1 MAEPSVPS
9 SGGGG
14 SLPLMESELYF
25 LVARFLSTG
34 PCRRA
39 AEVLVQEL
47 EQHQL
52 LPKRLDWEGNEH
64 CRSYEDLVLS
74 NKHVAPDHLLQIC
87 KRIGPILDKE
97 IPPSISRVN
106 SLLGAGRQSLLR
118 TAKDCR
124 NTVWKGSALA
134 ALRRGR
140 PPEIPVNYGPP
151 PNLVEVNRAKQ
162 LTGYATYRTSFPG
175 SMYQHIRMH
184 RRILGHLSAVYCV
197 AFDRTGH
204 RIFTGSDDCLVKI
217 WSTHNGRLLATLR
230 GHSAEISDMAVNYE
244 NTMIAAG
251 SCDKMIRVWCLR
263 TCAPVAVLQGHTG
276 SITSLQFSPIVK
288 GSMRYM
294 VSTGADGTVCFWQW
308 DADSMKFSNRPVK
321 FTEKSRPGVQMLC
334 SSFSIGGTFLATGS
348 TDHVIRMY
356 FFGSE
361 TPEKIAE
368 LESHADKVDSLQFS
382 NSGDRFISGSRDGTA
397 HIWRFQQTE
406 WRSILLDMAD
416 RLPGDSHSE
425 EDRFMKPK
433 VTMIAWNQNDNFVV
447 TAVNNHL
454 LKVWNSYTG
463 QLLHDMVGHTDE
475 VFVLETH
482 PFDSRIMLSAGHDG
496 NIFIWD
502 ITKGI
507 KTKHYFNMIEGQGHG
522 AVFDCK
528 FSSDGQHFACTDSH
542 GHLLIFG
549 FGCNKPYEKIPDQ
562 MFFHTDY
569 RPLIRDAN
577 NYVLDEQTQQAPHLM
592 PPPFLVDVDGN
603 PHPTKYQRLV
613 PGRENCADEHLIP
626 QLGYIATSDG
636 EVVEQVIGQQTV
648 DQDEQSLE
656 RNILDGMIRQ
666 LQQQQDQR
674 TGSDQEVVPNG
685 LQNGEGTPRRGFRR
699 PSLDIQSPPNIG
711 LRRSG
716 QVEGV
721 RQMHQ
726 NAPRSQIATERD
738 LQAWKRRVVVPEIPL
753 YLFRKQE
760 EYRIAKGEE
769 ERALYTTER
778 RRKTFQFSE
787 KSDSEASLIQSKR
800 RLHRRKYPSY
810 RTRNNTEQLDSSD
823 EERDDCFGFINQE
836 AEESDCLDSSD
847 EEEEWKSDKK
857 SNSNSSSDSSSR
869 YSDWIADAGIN
880 LKPPVRTSRRK
891 AIRYCSTSEDEV
903 SAEKSSPPK
912 RRRKRRKKPKPK
924 KQEENVQNST
934 PTQPVNEDV
943 LYDYHPPVW
952 ITDTA
957 LRKSPFVPQMG
968 DEVIYFRQG
977 HEAYIEAVRKN
988 NIYELNPHKEPWRK
1002 MVLRDQELVKIV
1014 GIRYEVGPPTLCCL
1028 KLAFIDHATGKLSDK
1043 SFSLKY
1049 HDMPDVI
1056 DFLVLRQFYDE
1067 ARQRNWQASD
1077 RFRSIIDDAW
1087 WFGTVLGQE
1096 PYQPQYPDS
1105 HFQCYSVK
1113 WDNGEI
1119 EKLSPW
1125 DMEPIPD
1132 NVDQPEELGASL
1144 SVTSEEMEKLLYK
1157 PQEGEWGKRSRD
1169 EVCEQIIS
1177 GIDQLLN
1184 LDISAAFAG
1193 PVDLSTYPKY
1203 CTVIAYPT
1211 DLCTIRMRLI
1221 NRFYRRISAL
1231 VWEVR
1236 CIESNASTFNEP
1248 KSAIARSAKKITK
1261 QLLKFIDDPVCTN
1274 IFELSNTTEDEQDSL
1289 DAADLENDKCL
1300 PRSSY
1305 RSVKRRV
1312 MKRRSNV
1319 KINYDEN
1326 TWKKQCMEL
1335 VNLIFQCEDS
1345 EPFRQPVDLDQYPD
1359 YRHIIDTPMDFGT
1372 VKETLEAGNYDNP
1385 MELCK
1390 DIRLIFSNAK
1400 SYTPS
1405 KRSKIYSM
1413 TLRLSALFE
1422 EKMRRIVSDFK
1433 TGQKHNE
1440 RLRRSQR
1447 CNRRLQSHSMV
1458 QHPNKTLRNVKQKPL
1473 KSQAK
1478 IESEQEDSSTQPTSS
1493 RAACV
1498 TSHKMNAST
1507 YPHSSGESSDSA
1519 CMSSRERNGKART
1532 TPVTNHSV
1540 LSSESE
1546 IEGSSASSSAS
1557 SSGSSSSSSSSSEE
1571 SKESSMALAS
1581 PVLHNGISRAK
1592 NSSFRVTR
1600 NRAAQRKQM
1609 GSVSQGNRNI
1619 RKTARKRLY
1628 RSDSE
1633 NTSAVA
1639 CESLSNKT
1647 GRHRKIPR
1655 RSATVAANKL
1665 KLMSDVE
1672 EEISSSESIG
1682 IGSKNRKLPHRNA
1695 SAAAR
1700 KLLLE
1705 GSDDETGL
1713 KSESE
1718 KELKEPYARKK
1729 KLPQPGSSAARR
1741 KYISESEDGSS
1752 DSETDTRKAQKNR
1765 QSNSKKPPH
1774 RRVCAASPKIKN
1786 PTVKFSEDDSK
1797 SHKSEDG
1804 ISQEVSKQS
1813 TSTHKQH
1820 AVSNSSEDEEDSE
1833 SRRWNGR
1840 KIKKVTSQKPVTPFK
1855 KAKVLSDLEDTAE
1868 SETEVK
1874 ENGRSSVSES
1884 METSGTAGSSKSGP
1898 DASFNCSSN
1907 LASETDTNNS
1917 NCSDAINTK
1926 RRKREVTKKGSF
1938 SQENGH
1944 SRRATRKRFYGS
1956 DSEYSKGAYKIVN
1969 DKDDGR
1975 RRIPRRSATVAA
1987 SKLRLMSDV
1996 EEEISSSESVGI
2008 GSKNRKLPHRSAS
2021 AAARKLLLDGFE
2033 DDTGLKS
2040 ESEKELKEQYIKQ
2053 KTLSQA
2059 SSCARRKYI
2068 SESEDKSSDSEI
2080 GAQMAQKNRQS
2091 NGHKQPHRTVCAAS
2105 PKIKNPTVEFSEQDS
2120 KSHKS
2125 GDGSSQKVS
2134 DQSTSAHTQ
2143 HAVSNSEDEADS
2155 LSGRWNGRR
2164 IKKMTSQKSATLF
2177 KKAKALSDL
2186 KNTAESE
2193 TEVRE
2198 NGRRSM
2204 SERMGPSGI
2213 AGSSKSGPDA
2223 SFNCSSNLEFDTD
2236 SNSSNYSNAT
2246 NTKKRKRK
2254 GKTKVIRKES
2264 TSEEIGQN
2272 TKVLRSRTY
2281 MNDYKKYTKFSSETL
2296 NAKTVTRKKTP
2307 CRSATLAA
2315 NKIKIMSDI
2324 KEELS
2329 SSENACTE
2337 KKNRKLPHRTVSAA
2351 SKKRLRDSSKVDA
2364 TFKSESEKV
2373 KEQHTNSKTLSQPNS
2388 ATVRRKYI
2396 RKSERGKSESEKE
2409 TKMTQKNRHS
2419 NDDKQPHRTV
2429 RAASLKVKNSAVEFS
2444 EDDSKSRK
2452 SEYGSSK
2459 KASDQ
2464 STFARKHHAVS
2475 NSEDEAGSESGKYKG
2490 KKTKEV
2496 TGQKAGMSF
2505 RKAKCLSAVKDTES
2519 ETGEQEGGRSSVCQW
2534 TDPSGTAKI
2543 GKSGAGASSN
2553 CSSNL
2558 ESETDSSNSSYRNAT
2573 KTKKRKRKRKTKVI
2587 RKGKNSN
2594 VSKPSRRP
2602 QRTKRSKLNQEND
2615 SDDVD
2620 YTKYKRA
2627 NRRSKIRTR
2636 NGGRRTVRYDDGGG
2650 DDDRGLDDIDCG
2662 T

>member
-1 MAEPSVPS
+1 CSAPRS
-9 SGGGG
+9 SLSPV
-14 SLPLMESELYF
+14 SLAELYF
-25 LVARFLSTG
+25 LVARFLTTG

-39 AEVLVQEL
+39 AEVSRARQR
-47 EQHQL
+47 QL

-124 NTVWKGSALA
+124 NTVWKCSALA

-151 PNLVEVNRAKQ
+151 PSIVEVNRAKQ

-276 SITSLQFSPIVK
+276 SITSLQFSPMVK

-368 LESHADKVDSLQFS
+368 LESHADKVDSIQFS
-382 NSGDRFISGSRDGTA
+382 NGGDRFISGSRDGTA

-656 RNILDGMIRQ
+656 PNILDGMIRQ

-753 YLFRKQE
+753 HLFRCE

-769 ERALYTTER
+769 ERELYATER
-778 RRKTFQFSE
+778 KRKTF
-787 KSDSEASLIQSKR
+787 
-800 RLHRRKYPSY
+800 H
-810 RTRNNTEQLDSSD
+810 
-823 EERDDCFGFINQE
+823 
-836 AEESDCLDSSD
+836 
-847 EEEEWKSDKK
+847 
-857 SNSNSSSDSSSR
+857 DSSSR

-903 SAEKSSPPK
+903 SAEKSFPPK

-924 KQEENVQNST
+924 KQEENST

-1067 ARQRNWQASD
+1067 ARQRNWQAFD

-1132 NVDQPEELGASL
+1132 NVDQPEELGASV
-1144 SVTSEEMEKLLYK
+1144 SVTYEEMEKLLYK

-1169 EVCEQIIS
+1169 EVCERIIS

-1248 KSAIARSAKKITK
+1248 RSAIARSAKKITK

-1289 DAADLENDKCL
+1289 DAADL
-1300 PRSSY
+1300 
-1305 RSVKRRV
+1305 RRV
-1312 MKRRSNV
+1312 MKRRNNV

-1447 CNRRLQSHSMV
+1447 CYRRLQSHSMV
-1458 QHPNKTLRNVKQKPL
+1458 QHPNRTLRILNSFFFVFKP
-1473 KSQAK
+1473 
-1478 IESEQEDSSTQPTSS
+1478 
-1493 RAACV
+1493 
-1498 TSHKMNAST
+1498 
-1507 YPHSSGESSDSA
+1507 
-1519 CMSSRERNGKART
+1519 
-1532 TPVTNHSV
+1532 
-1540 LSSESE
+1540 ESE

-1557 SSGSSSSSSSSSEE
+1557 SSGSSSSSSSSSSEE

-1609 GSVSQGNRNI
+1609 GSDSQENGNI

-1665 KLMSDVE
+1665 RLMSDVE
-1672 EEISSSESIG
+1672 EEISSSESVG
-1682 IGSKNRKLPHRNA
+1682 IASKNRKLPHRNA

-1700 KLLLE
+1700 KLLLD

-1718 KELKEPYARKK
+1718 KEVKEQYARKK
-1729 KLPQPGSSAARR
+1729 KLSQPGSSAARR
-1741 KYISESEDGSS
+1741 KYISESEVGSS
-1752 DSETDTRKAQKNR
+1752 DSETDTRMAHKNR
-1765 QSNSKKPPH
+1765 QSNSKKPPQ
-1774 RRVCAASPKIKN
+1774 RTVCASSPKIKN
-1786 PTVKFSEDDSK
+1786 PTVEFSEDDSK
-1797 SHKSEDG
+1797 NHKSEDG
-1804 ISQEVSKQS
+1804 SSQKVSSQS

-1820 AVSNSSEDEEDSE
+1820 AVSNSEDEEDSE
-1833 SRRWNGR
+1833 SGRWNGR
-1840 KIKKVTSQKPVTPFK
+1840 KIKKVTSQKPATPFK

-1884 METSGTAGSSKSGP
+1884 METSGTPGSSKSGP

-1907 LASETDTNNS
+1907 LASETDTNN
-1917 NCSDAINTK
+1917 
-1926 RRKREVTKKGSF
+1926 RSF

-1944 SRRATRKRFYGS
+1944 SRRATRKRLYGS
-1956 DSEYSKGAYKIVN
+1956 DSEYSKGVYKIVN

-1996 EEEISSSESVGI
+1996 EEEISSSESIGI

-2040 ESEKELKEQYIKQ
+2040 ESEKEQKEQYIKR
-2053 KTLSQA
+2053 KMLSQA
-2059 SSCARRKYI
+2059 GSSARRKYI

-2080 GAQMAQKNRQS
+2080 GVKMAPKNRQS
-2091 NGHKQPHRTVCAAS
+2091 NGHKQPHRTVCTAS
-2105 PKIKNPTVEFSEQDS
+2105 PKIKNPTVEFSEEDS

-2186 KNTAESE
+2186 KNRAESE

-2198 NGRRSM
+2198 NGRRSV
-2204 SERMGPSGI
+2204 SERTGPSGT

-2281 MNDYKKYTKFSSETL
+2281 MNDYKKYTTFSSETL
-2296 NAKTVTRKKTP
+2296 NAKTVTGKKPP

-2315 NKIKIMSDI
+2315 NKNKMMSDV

-2329 SSENACTE
+2329 SSESVCTE

-2364 TFKSESEKV
+2364 TFKSE
-2373 KEQHTNSKTLSQPNS
+2373 
-2388 ATVRRKYI
+2388 R
-2396 RKSERGKSESEKE
+2396 
-2409 TKMTQKNRHS
+2409 
-2419 NDDKQPHRTV
+2419 
-2429 RAASLKVKNSAVEFS
+2429 
-2444 EDDSKSRK
+2444 
-2452 SEYGSSK
+2452 SEY
-2459 KASDQ
+2459 
-2464 STFARKHHAVS
+2464 
-2475 NSEDEAGSESGKYKG
+2475 Y
-2490 KKTKEV
+2490 
-2496 TGQKAGMSF
+2496 F
-2505 RKAKCLSAVKDTES
+2505 RLFCYGCPPA
-2519 ETGEQEGGRSSVCQW
+2519 
-2534 TDPSGTAKI
+2534 PSH
-2543 GKSGAGASSN
+2543 
-2553 CSSNL
+2553 
-2558 ESETDSSNSSYRNAT
+2558 
-2573 KTKKRKRKRKTKVI
+2573 
-2587 RKGKNSN
+2587 
-2594 VSKPSRRP
+2594 
-2602 QRTKRSKLNQEND
+2602 LNFL
-2615 SDDVD
+2615 
-2620 YTKYKRA
+2620 T
-2627 NRRSKIRTR
+2627 
-2636 NGGRRTVRYDDGGG
+2636 
-2650 DDDRGLDDIDCG
+2650 
-2662 T
+2662 

>member
-9 SGGGG
+9 SGGG
-14 SLPLMESELYF
+14 SLPLIESGNSGAREGAGQAPPVPAAPRRRHLPGHDYELHSRRGSPGPRSSLSPVSLAELYF
-25 LVARFLSTG
+25 LVARFLTTG

-39 AEVLVQEL
+39 AEVSR
-47 EQHQL
+47 L

-64 CRSYEDLVLS
+64 YRSYEDLVLS

-140 PPEIPVNYGPP
+140 PPEIPVNYGPS

-162 LTGYATYRTSFPG
+162 LTGCATYRTSFPG

-276 SITSLQFSPIVK
+276 SITSLQFSPMVK

-334 SSFSIGGTFLATGS
+334 SSFSVGGTFLATGS

-368 LESHADKVDSLQFS
+368 LESHADKVDSIQFS
-382 NSGDRFISGSRDGTA
+382 NGGDRFISGSRDGTA
-397 HIWRFQQTE
+397 HIWHFQQTE

-502 ITKGI
+502 ITKGN

-648 DQDEQSLE
+648 DQDEQNLE
-656 RNILDGMIRQ
+656 PNILDGMIRQ
-666 LQQQQDQR
+666 LQLQQDQR

-685 LQNGEGTPRRGFRR
+685 LQNREGTPSRGFRR

-753 YLFRKQE
+753 HLFRKQE

-769 ERALYTTER
+769 ERELYATER
-778 RRKTFQFSE
+778 KRKTF
-787 KSDSEASLIQSKR
+787 
-800 RLHRRKYPSY
+800 H
-810 RTRNNTEQLDSSD
+810 
-823 EERDDCFGFINQE
+823 
-836 AEESDCLDSSD
+836 
-847 EEEEWKSDKK
+847 
-857 SNSNSSSDSSSR
+857 DSSSR

-903 SAEKSSPPK
+903 SAEKSFPPK

-1132 NVDQPEELGASL
+1132 HVDQPEELGASV
-1144 SVTSEEMEKLLYK
+1144 SVTYEEMEKLLYK

-1169 EVCEQIIS
+1169 EVCERIIS

-1248 KSAIARSAKKITK
+1248 QSAIARSAKKITK
-1261 QLLKFIDDPVCTN
+1261 QLLKFIDNPVCTN

-1289 DAADLENDKCL
+1289 DAADL
-1300 PRSSY
+1300 
-1305 RSVKRRV
+1305 RRN
-1312 MKRRSNV
+1312 NV

-1493 RAACV
+1493 RAGCV
-1498 TSHKMNAST
+1498 TSHKINAST
-1507 YPHSSGESSDSA
+1507 YSHSSSGESSDSA
-1519 CMSSRERNGKART
+1519 CISSRERNGKART
-1532 TPVTNHSV
+1532 TPLTNHTA
-1540 LSSESE
+1540 L
-1546 IEGSSASSSAS
+1546 SSASSSAS

-1571 SKESSMALAS
+1571 SKESCMALAS
-1581 PVLHNGISRAK
+1581 PVLHNGISGAK

-1609 GSVSQGNRNI
+1609 GSVSQENGNI

-1639 CESLSNKT
+1639 CELLSNKT

-1665 KLMSDVE
+1665 RLMSDVE
-1672 EEISSSESIG
+1672 EEISSSESVG
-1682 IGSKNRKLPHRNA
+1682 IASKNRKLPHRNA

-1700 KLLLE
+1700 KLLLD
-1705 GSDDETGL
+1705 GSDDDDETGL

-1718 KELKEPYARKK
+1718 KELKEQYARKK
-1729 KLPQPGSSAARR
+1729 KLSQPGSSAARR

-1752 DSETDTRKAQKNR
+1752 DSETNTRMAQKNR
-1765 QSNSKKPPH
+1765 QSNSKKPPP
-1774 RRVCAASPKIKN
+1774 RTVCAASPKIKN
-1786 PTVKFSEDDSK
+1786 STVEFSEDNSI
-1797 SHKSEDG
+1797 SHKSENG
-1804 ISQEVSKQS
+1804 SSQKVSSQS

-1820 AVSNSSEDEEDSE
+1820 AVSNAEDDEDSE
-1833 SRRWNGR
+1833 SGRWNGR
-1840 KIKKVTSQKPVTPFK
+1840 KIKKVTRQKSAAPFK

-1884 METSGTAGSSKSGP
+1884 METSGTLECIYSTQPLLRLLECFLSESP
-1898 DASFNCSSN
+1898 FSF
-1907 LASETDTNNS
+1907 LM
-1917 NCSDAINTK
+1917 K
-1926 RRKREVTKKGSF
+1926 LWFF

-1944 SRRATRKRFYGS
+1944 SGRATRKRLYGS

-1996 EEEISSSESVGI
+1996 EEELSSSESVGI

-2040 ESEKELKEQYIKQ
+2040 ESEKELKEQYIKR
-2053 KTLSQA
+2053 KMLSQA
-2059 SSCARRKYI
+2059 
-2068 SESEDKSSDSEI
+2068 DKSSDSEI
-2080 GAQMAQKNRQS
+2080 
-2091 NGHKQPHRTVCAAS
+2091 VCAAS
-2105 PKIKNPTVEFSEQDS
+2105 PKIKNPTVDFSEEDS

-2125 GDGSSQKVS
+2125 EDGSSQKVS

-2155 LSGRWNGRR
+2155 LSDRWNGRR
-2164 IKKMTSQKSATLF
+2164 IKMTSQKSATLL

-2186 KNTAESE
+2186 KNRAESE

-2198 NGRRSM
+2198 NGRRSV
-2204 SERMGPSGI
+2204 SERMGPSRS

-2223 SFNCSSNLEFDTD
+2223 SFNCSSNLGFDTD

-2254 GKTKVIRKES
+2254 GKTKVIRK
-2264 TSEEIGQN
+2264 GKN
-2272 TKVLRSRTY
+2272 FK
-2281 MNDYKKYTKFSSETL
+2281 
-2296 NAKTVTRKKTP
+2296 
-2307 CRSATLAA
+2307 A
-2315 NKIKIMSDI
+2315 N
-2324 KEELS
+2324 
-2329 SSENACTE
+2329 
-2337 KKNRKLPHRTVSAA
+2337 A
-2351 SKKRLRDSSKVDA
+2351 SKSII
-2364 TFKSESEKV
+2364 
-2373 KEQHTNSKTLSQPNS
+2373 LSRQ
-2388 ATVRRKYI
+2388 
-2396 RKSERGKSESEKE
+2396 
-2409 TKMTQKNRHS
+2409 
-2419 NDDKQPHRTV
+2419 
-2429 RAASLKVKNSAVEFS
+2429 
-2444 EDDSKSRK
+2444 
-2452 SEYGSSK
+2452 
-2459 KASDQ
+2459 
-2464 STFARKHHAVS
+2464 
-2475 NSEDEAGSESGKYKG
+2475 
-2490 KKTKEV
+2490 
-2496 TGQKAGMSF
+2496 
-2505 RKAKCLSAVKDTES
+2505 
-2519 ETGEQEGGRSSVCQW
+2519 
-2534 TDPSGTAKI
+2534 
-2543 GKSGAGASSN
+2543 
-2553 CSSNL
+2553 
-2558 ESETDSSNSSYRNAT
+2558 
-2573 KTKKRKRKRKTKVI
+2573 RKR
-2587 RKGKNSN
+2587 
-2594 VSKPSRRP
+2594 RRI
-2602 QRTKRSKLNQEND
+2602 NMDDND
-2615 SDDVD
+2615 WEDLD
-2620 YTKYKRA
+2620 YT
-2627 NRRSKIRTR
+2627 
-2636 NGGRRTVRYDDGGG
+2636 
-2650 DDDRGLDDIDCG
+2650 
-2662 T
+2662 

>member
-1 MAEPSVPS
+1 SPAPRS
-9 SGGGG
+9 SLSPV
-14 SLPLMESELYF
+14 SLAELYF
-25 LVARFLSTG
+25 LVARFLTTG

-39 AEVLVQEL
+39 AEVSRARQRR
-47 EQHQL
+47 L

-64 CRSYEDLVLS
+64 YRSYEDLVLS

-162 LTGYATYRTSFPG
+162 LTGCATYRTSFPG

-217 WSTHNGRLLATLR
+217 WSTRNGRLLATLR

-251 SCDKMIRVWCLR
+251 SCDKTIRVWCLR

-276 SITSLQFSPIVK
+276 SITSLQFSPMVK

-334 SSFSIGGTFLATGS
+334 SSFSVGGTFLATGS

-368 LESHADKVDSLQFS
+368 LESHADKVDSIQFS
-382 NSGDRFISGSRDGTA
+382 NGGDRFISGSRDGTA
-397 HIWRFQQTE
+397 HIWHFQQTE

-416 RLPGDSHSE
+416 RLPGR
-425 EDRFMKPK
+425 DRFMKPK
-433 VTMIAWNQNDNFVV
+433 VTMI
-447 TAVNNHL
+447 
-454 LKVWNSYTG
+454 
-463 QLLHDMVGHTDE
+463 GHTDE

-502 ITKGI
+502 ITKGN

-648 DQDEQSLE
+648 DQDEQNLE
-656 RNILDGMIRQ
+656 PNILDGMIRQ

-753 YLFRKQE
+753 HLFRKQE

-769 ERALYTTER
+769 ERELYATER
-778 RRKTFQFSE
+778 KRKTF
-787 KSDSEASLIQSKR
+787 
-800 RLHRRKYPSY
+800 H
-810 RTRNNTEQLDSSD
+810 
-823 EERDDCFGFINQE
+823 
-836 AEESDCLDSSD
+836 
-847 EEEEWKSDKK
+847 
-857 SNSNSSSDSSSR
+857 DSSSR

-880 LKPPVRTSRRK
+880 LKPPLRTSRRK

-903 SAEKSSPPK
+903 SAEKSFPPK

-924 KQEENVQNST
+924 KQEENST

-1132 NVDQPEELGASL
+1132 NVDQPEELGASV
-1144 SVTSEEMEKLLYK
+1144 SVTYEEMEKLLYK

-1169 EVCEQIIS
+1169 EVCERIIS

-1248 KSAIARSAKKITK
+1248 QSAIARSAKKITK

-1289 DAADLENDKCL
+1289 DAADL
-1300 PRSSY
+1300 
-1305 RSVKRRV
+1305 RRN
-1312 MKRRSNV
+1312 NV

-1493 RAACV
+1493 RAGCV
-1498 TSHKMNAST
+1498 TSHKINAST
-1507 YPHSSGESSDSA
+1507 YAHSSSGESSDSA
-1519 CMSSRERNGKART
+1519 CISSRDRNGKART
-1532 TPVTNHSV
+1532 TPLTNHTA
-1540 LSSESE
+1540 L
-1546 IEGSSASSSAS
+1546 SSASSSAS
-1557 SSGSSSSSSSSSEE
+1557 SSGSSSSSSSSSSEE

-1609 GSVSQGNRNI
+1609 GSVSQENGNI

-1628 RSDSE
+1628 KSDSE

-1639 CESLSNKT
+1639 CELLSNKT

-1665 KLMSDVE
+1665 RLMSDVE
-1672 EEISSSESIG
+1672 EEISSSESVG
-1682 IGSKNRKLPHRNA
+1682 IASKNRKLPHRNA

-1700 KLLLE
+1700 KLLLD
-1705 GSDDETGL
+1705 GSDDDETGL

-1718 KELKEPYARKK
+1718 KELKEQYARKK
-1729 KLPQPGSSAARR
+1729 KLSQPGSSASRR

-1752 DSETDTRKAQKNR
+1752 DSETDTRMAQKNR
-1765 QSNSKKPPH
+1765 QSNSKKPPQ
-1774 RRVCAASPKIKN
+1774 RTVCAASPKIKN
-1786 PTVKFSEDDSK
+1786 STEFSEDNSK
-1797 SHKSEDG
+1797 SHKSENG
-1804 ISQEVSKQS
+1804 SNQKVSSQS

-1820 AVSNSSEDEEDSE
+1820 AVSNTEDEEDSE
-1833 SRRWNGR
+1833 SGRWNGR
-1840 KIKKVTSQKPVTPFK
+1840 KIKKVTSQKSATPFK
-1855 KAKVLSDLEDTAE
+1855 KAKVLSDLDTAE
-1868 SETEVK
+1868 SEIEVK

-1884 METSGTAGSSKSGP
+1884 METSGTAGNSKSGP
-1898 DASFNCSSN
+1898 DASFNCTSN

-1917 NCSDAINTK
+1917 NYSD
-1926 RRKREVTKKGSF
+1926 
-1938 SQENGH
+1938 NGH
-1944 SRRATRKRFYGS
+1944 SGRATRKRLYGS
-1956 DSEYSKGAYKIVN
+1956 DSEYSKAAYKIVN

-1996 EEEISSSESVGI
+1996 EEELSSSESVSV

-2021 AAARKLLLDGFE
+2021 AAARKLLSDGFE

-2040 ESEKELKEQYIKQ
+2040 ESEKELKEHYIKQ
-2053 KTLSQA
+2053 KMLSQA
-2059 SSCARRKYI
+2059 SSSARRKYI

-2080 GAQMAQKNRQS
+2080 GAKMAPKNRQS

-2105 PKIKNPTVEFSEQDS
+2105 PKIKNPTVDFSEEDS
-2120 KSHKS
+2120 KSHKL
-2125 GDGSSQKVS
+2125 GDGSSQKLS

-2143 HAVSNSEDEADS
+2143 HAMSNSEDEADS

-2164 IKKMTSQKSATLF
+2164 IKMTSQKSAALL

-2186 KNTAESE
+2186 KNRAESE

-2198 NGRRSM
+2198 NGRRSV
-2204 SERMGPSGI
+2204 SERMGPSRT

-2223 SFNCSSNLEFDTD
+2223 SFNCSSNLGFDTD

-2254 GKTKVIRKES
+2254 GKTKVIRK
-2264 TSEEIGQN
+2264 GKN
-2272 TKVLRSRTY
+2272 FK
-2281 MNDYKKYTKFSSETL
+2281 
-2296 NAKTVTRKKTP
+2296 
-2307 CRSATLAA
+2307 A
-2315 NKIKIMSDI
+2315 N
-2324 KEELS
+2324 
-2329 SSENACTE
+2329 
-2337 KKNRKLPHRTVSAA
+2337 A
-2351 SKKRLRDSSKVDA
+2351 SKSII
-2364 TFKSESEKV
+2364 
-2373 KEQHTNSKTLSQPNS
+2373 LSRQ
-2388 ATVRRKYI
+2388 
-2396 RKSERGKSESEKE
+2396 
-2409 TKMTQKNRHS
+2409 
-2419 NDDKQPHRTV
+2419 
-2429 RAASLKVKNSAVEFS
+2429 
-2444 EDDSKSRK
+2444 
-2452 SEYGSSK
+2452 
-2459 KASDQ
+2459 
-2464 STFARKHHAVS
+2464 
-2475 NSEDEAGSESGKYKG
+2475 
-2490 KKTKEV
+2490 
-2496 TGQKAGMSF
+2496 
-2505 RKAKCLSAVKDTES
+2505 
-2519 ETGEQEGGRSSVCQW
+2519 
-2534 TDPSGTAKI
+2534 
-2543 GKSGAGASSN
+2543 
-2553 CSSNL
+2553 
-2558 ESETDSSNSSYRNAT
+2558 
-2573 KTKKRKRKRKTKVI
+2573 RKR
-2587 RKGKNSN
+2587 
-2594 VSKPSRRP
+2594 RRI
-2602 QRTKRSKLNQEND
+2602 NMDDND
-2615 SDDVD
+2615 WEDLD
-2620 YTKYKRA
+2620 YTKYTRA
-2627 NRRSKIRTR
+2627 PQRSKIRTR
-2636 NGGRRTVRYDDGGG
+2636 NQGRKTVRYHD
-2650 DDDRGLDDIDCG
+2650 LEV
-2662 T
+2662 